1 MLQFSSAVSKGLFLI
16 SKIAMFTSTDNSM
29 FTVLDIDEPRCRP
42 RFIYAKVEAAA
53 HIEIDLY
60 HNVSIAEDTLG

>member
-1 MLQFSSAVSKGLFLI
+1 
-16 SKIAMFTSTDNSM
+16 M
-29 FTVLDIDEPRCRP
+29 FTVLDIDEPRYRP